1 MELLPVFEKQGLEA
15 CWSKSTCYTDENDA
29 KICFDCE
36 GILKLRKNVPSIFG
50 GKNSPDLAIST
61 FPVSRSLPVIKFN
74 LRYINSYFRDRKNN
88 YFGSHLVNFRF
99 YF

>member
-36 GILKLRKNVPSIFG
+36 GILKLRKMSVVYSL
-50 GKNSPDLAIST
+50 GK
-61 FPVSRSLPVIKFN
+61 K
-74 LRYINSYFRDRKNN
+74 
-88 YFGSHLVNFRF
+88 
-99 YF
+99 